1 MVVTDDDD
9 DDDAAL
15 ALDNVVDD
23 TNNPRSIAGSD
34 IILAMGLVS
43 RGKVKRRI
51 RGPDDRG
58 RGRGRIPIAH
68 VRVC

>member
-1 MVVTDDDD
+1 MVTDDDD

-43 RGKVKRRI
+43 RG
-51 RGPDDRG
+51 
-58 RGRGRIPIAH
+58 
-68 VRVC
+68 